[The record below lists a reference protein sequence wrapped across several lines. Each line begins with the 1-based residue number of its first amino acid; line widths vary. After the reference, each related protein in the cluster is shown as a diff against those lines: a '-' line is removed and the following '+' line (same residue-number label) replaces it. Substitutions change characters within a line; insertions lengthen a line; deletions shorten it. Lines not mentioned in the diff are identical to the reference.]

1 MRIVRKTQ
9 RKPPDGVAHLEIQI
23 HPADI
28 QKGVRYLFLTRRQ
41 LVFAGLALGLYL
53 LFLAHAA
60 WRTPAMIG
68 SLLSV
73 REYRALEE
81 TRQQLGR
88 SLEGV
93 NERLVALREF
103 NDSLRLKMRKVYLA
117 YGLEDQESIGQG
129 GYPFEP
135 RAVPSSVFSAR
146 LAETA
151 GLEAELREQTRVLA
165 TFLDEIQ
172 TFEAD
177 HRDQVS
183 STPSLSPLQGDN
195 FVLTSPYGTRTNPF
209 TKESDFHA
217 GIDLAAPTG
226 TPVYAPADGRVNFAS
241 RYSVRQSVA
250 WWRYGNLVS
259 IQHGDRFITLFGHL
273 DSIAVKAGQ
282 EVRQGQL
289 IGTVGNTGWST
300 NPHLHYEVRRLQ
312 GEDDDY
318 RPVDPRIYIL
328 DHRWRDEERLLVRAR
343 SAPDVS
349 NYQPLPRRIR

>member
-1 MRIVRKTQ
+1 MKRRPRQIS
-9 RKPPDGVAHLEIQI
+9 KPPEGVAHLEIQI

-41 LVFAGLALGLYL
+41 LTLFVLAASLYG

-60 WRTPAMIG
+60 WRAPGVIG
-68 SLLSV
+68 GLLSA
-73 REYRALEE
+73 REYQGLQE
-81 TRQQLGR
+81 TRAQLGR
-88 SLEGV
+88 SLDGLHD
-93 NERLVALREF
+93 RLATLGEF

-117 YGLEDQESIGQG
+117 YGLENEESIGQG
-129 GYPFEP
+129 GYPFTP
-135 RAVPSSVFSAR
+135 REVPTSVFSEK
-146 LAETA
+146 LAA
-151 GLEAELREQTRVLA
+151 AAALEAELREQTRVLS
-165 TFLDEIQ
+165 TFLQEIQ
-172 TFEAD
+172 VFEQD
-177 HRDQVS
+177 HRDQVT

-226 TPVYAPADGRVNFAS
+226 TPVYAPADGKVNFAS

-259 IQHGDRFITLFGHL
+259 LQHGERFITLFGHL
-273 DSIAVKAGQ
+273 DEIKVKAGQ
-282 EVRQGQL
+282 QVRQGDL
-289 IGTVGNTGWST
+289 LGTVGNTGWST
-300 NPHLHYEVRRLQ
+300 NPHLHYEVRRSNEA
-312 GEDDDY
+312 GDY

-328 DHRWRDEERLLVRAR
+328 DHRWRDEEKLLVRAR
-343 SAPDVS
+343 NAPDVS